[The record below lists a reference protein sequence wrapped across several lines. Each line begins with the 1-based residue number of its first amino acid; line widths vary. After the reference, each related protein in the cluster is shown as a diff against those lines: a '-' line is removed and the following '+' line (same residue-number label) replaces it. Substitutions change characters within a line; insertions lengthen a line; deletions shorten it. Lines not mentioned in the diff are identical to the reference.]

1 MTHEPVVSRARRY
14 RLTTSS
20 DPGTRVIIIS
30 PGVVESELAES
41 ITDTHAA
48 ELQTYR
54 RHSILGRS
62 PGCMSPEA
70 IEPRC
75 YIERTPYMPTSITAF
90 SSLDIT
96 GKVAVVTGAARGI
109 GHACAQLLQT
119 RGAKVVLS
127 DRSESV
133 REQEADDVAAF
144 VGDTSVDDFSHIGGS
159 RALQD
164 LSRIAI
170 VIAPIRQQVVPGRE
184 PPCDRRLAT
193 GRRHPALGHAHR
205 R

>member
-1 MTHEPVVSRARRY
+1 
-14 RLTTSS
+14 
-20 DPGTRVIIIS
+20 
-30 PGVVESELAES
+30 
-41 ITDTHAA
+41 
-48 ELQTYR
+48 
-54 RHSILGRS
+54 
-62 PGCMSPEA
+62 
-70 IEPRC
+70 
-75 YIERTPYMPTSITAF
+75 MPTSITAF

-119 RGAKVVLS
+119 RSAKVVLS

-144 VGDTSVDDFSHIGGS
+144 VGDTRVGDTSVDDFSHIGGS

-170 VIAPIRQQVVPGRE
+170 VIAPMRQQVVPGRE

-193 GRRHPALGHAHR
+193 GRQHPALGHAHR